1 MNGQILFVVLM
12 VEMDTKWSGIDRVL
26 FRTREEA
33 LERCR
38 ELEREK
44 AVLNGGHRSSWNF
57 LIEKVI
63 LPE

>member
-1 MNGQILFVVLM
+1 MNGQIFFVVLM
-12 VEMDTKWSGIDRVL
+12 VEMDTKWSGVDRVL

-44 AVLNGGHRSSWNF
+44 VALTDQDRSSWNF
-57 LIEKVI
+57 LIEKVV